1 MPGPNELL
9 DVRLR
14 RAEEKLKEYRELLR
28 GATGRPGVHIDE
40 SFYKIVEEAE
50 GEVNELSSDAVKAIN
65 EFNQAAHG
73 IFDSKSGTI
82 DSHSSS
88 VSSAVSSQADD
99 KSSSIFDAATSA
111 ASSFFS
117 SIRDKIASLNSKLN
131 QLTQRMHEFVTD
143 KIAEAVGRAIGWVLT
158 QILEFI
164 VNYIL
169 PPLLETI
176 AALAKGIWE
185 ELSKVEIDT
194 DKLREAFAELRTLFG
209 QISSQLQAEIR
220 QDQMGL
226 EIRSD

>member
-1 MPGPNELL
+1 
-9 DVRLR
+9 
-14 RAEEKLKEYRELLR
+14 
-28 GATGRPGVHIDE
+28 
-40 SFYKIVEEAE
+40 
-50 GEVNELSSDAVKAIN
+50 
-65 EFNQAAHG
+65 
-73 IFDSKSGTI
+73 
-82 DSHSSS
+82 
-88 VSSAVSSQADD
+88 
-99 KSSSIFDAATSA
+99 
-111 ASSFFS
+111 
-117 SIRDKIASLNSKLN
+117 
-131 QLTQRMHEFVTD
+131 MHEFVTD